1 MTTAWAITYSII
13 VGFFD
18 ILVKTLNS
26 FMCAIKQHTERVFL
40 YSKTGSRQQYNPRSW
55 HWPLQKK
62 SVMVV
67 TGDLINNQVVG
78 YLMWDTVISMGQI
91 SCLQAVYYCFRHVRK
106 GHRSNTPRFWGETL
120 QSSTE
125 AVRAY
130 NSCGCKSITIW
141 TKCNDL
147 RQIIRTGKTKRDKSG
162 ICWSGSELD
171 QAESVRTWKNMERRK
186 RWVLQN
192 IYQWNR

>member
-1 MTTAWAITYSII
+1 MCNKTAY
-13 VGFFD
+13 
-18 ILVKTLNS
+18 
-26 FMCAIKQHTERVFL
+26 ERVFL

-130 NSCGCKSITIW
+130 ISCGCKSITIW
-141 TKCNDL
+141 KKCNDL
-147 RQIIRTGKTKRDKSG
+147 RQIICTGKTKRDKSG
-162 ICWSGSELD
+162 CDHIWSRQD
-171 QAESVRTWKNMERRK
+171 PVKMSVRKRQMGMGEVPHAAPVFWCKN
-186 RWVLQN
+186 QN
-192 IYQWNR
+192 M

>member
-1 MTTAWAITYSII
+1 MTTAWAIPYSII

-18 ILVKTLNS
+18 ILVKTLDS

-55 HWPLQKK
+55 HWPPQKK

-130 NSCGCKSITIW
+130 NSCGCKSTAVR
-141 TKCNDL
+141 KKYKDL
-147 RQIIRTGKTKRDKSG
+147 RQIIRIIRTKSDKSG
-162 ICWSGSELD
+162 CYLSGSEED
-171 QAESVRTWKNMERRK
+171 PVKESINCMW
-186 RWVLQN
+186 
-192 IYQWNR
+192 